1 MYKKL
6 LRTFSI
12 MMIILSM
19 TFLLFENMTGVPSR
33 LLCEELC
40 GKNYLPLLEPKVI
53 DSSCRFYAD
62 MYLSFSLVLLFVFG
76 MVITIL
82 LGRRS
87 VVEQNDIDESID
99 GAGYVIEYRPK
110 DSI

>member
-1 MYKKL
+1 MYRKL
-6 LRTFSI
+6 LRTFAI
-12 MMIILSM
+12 MMIISSM

-40 GKNYLPLLEPKVI
+40 GKSYLPLLEPKIV
-53 DSSCRFYAD
+53 DTSCSFRTD

-76 MVITIL
+76 MVTTIL

-87 VVEQNDIDESID
+87 VVEQNDMDESMD
-99 GAGYVIEYRPK
+99 GAGYDRI
-110 DSI
+110 

>member
-6 LRTFSI
+6 LRTFAV
-12 MMIILSM
+12 MMIISSM
-19 TFLLFENMTGVPSR
+19 TLLFFENMTGVPSR

-40 GKNYLPLLEPKVI
+40 GKSYLPPLEPKIV
-53 DSSCRFYAD
+53 DTSCSFRTD

-87 VVEQNDIDESID
+87 VVEQNDIDESMD
-99 GAGYVIEYRPK
+99 STGYDRI
-110 DSI
+110 

>member
-6 LRTFSI
+6 LRAFAV
-12 MMIILSM
+12 MMIISSM
-19 TFLLFENMTGVPSR
+19 TLLFFENMTGVPSR
-33 LLCEELC
+33 LLCDEVC
-40 GKNYLPLLEPKVI
+40 GKSYLPSLEPKII
-53 DSSCRFYAD
+53 DTSCNFRTD

-87 VVEQNDIDESID
+87 IDEQNDIDESMD
-99 GAGYVIEYRPK
+99 GAGYDRI
-110 DSI
+110 

>member
-1 MYKKL
+1 MYKRL
-6 LRTFSI
+6 FRTFAI
-12 MMIILSM
+12 MILISSM
-19 TFLLFENMTGVPSR
+19 TFLFVENMTGVPSR

-40 GKNYLPLLEPKVI
+40 GKSYLPSLEPRVI
-53 DSSCRFYAD
+53 DQSCGFYAD

-87 VVEQNDIDESID
+87 VFGQNDIDERMD
-99 GAGYVIEYRPK
+99 DTGYDRIET
-110 DSI
+110 

>member
-6 LRTFSI
+6 LRTFAI
-12 MMIILSM
+12 MMIISSI

-40 GKNYLPLLEPKVI
+40 GKNYLPPLEPKIV
-53 DSSCRFYAD
+53 DTSCSFQTD
-62 MYLSFSLVLLFVFG
+62 MYLSFSLVLLFVIG

-87 VVEQNDIDESID
+87 VIEQNDTGESMD
-99 GAGYVIEYRPK
+99 STGYDRI
-110 DSI
+110 